1 MFKSSPAAGRQERVV
16 RPEPRARPRPHGGR
30 PPKKPMK
37 KPPPAARRAARR
49 QGSGVLLRRAPR
61 PVREDV
67 RRRPGFREG
76 LARLAGPDP
85 SPAATGLKRQAEL
98 YLKEIAAAHSPIVEN
113 AAACVTRLLYR
124 RGFDDI
130 LYDPARMEE
139 LKGLAADH
147 PLVFLPSHK
156 SNLDHLVLRRV
167 LWESGHRNHQTAGGV
182 NMSFFPIG
190 PIARRAG
197 LFFIRRTFGDDPL
210 YKFVLRSYFEY
221 LIERGATLE
230 WYMEGTRSRTGKLL
244 CPRYGLLG
252 YAADAL
258 EASDR
263 PDIYLVPTSI
273 SYDHVHELDAYTA
286 EQAGVDKQPE
296 TLTWLVGTI
305 RALRRPNGNIH
316 LRFGEPLS
324 LREAMAAAPAEE
336 ERYPAL
342 QRAAVEVCARIN
354 RITPVTPSALATA
367 PLLAAGGRPLT
378 RTQLAAAL
386 SGLAAYVRER
396 GLPTSEPLDVLED
409 HEGLDRIMH
418 GLAEHGAVAVEPPS
432 ETGGEEETPPAYRV
446 PPDRRLAAG
455 YYRNTIIHFFVA
467 PAAAEAGLAAAAAAA
482 DSSPAARPSAA
493 FWNQA
498 AGLRDLLGSEF
509 FFPGRRAFLDE
520 IRREMDRRAPAWED
534 LLEEGS
540 AHLLLE
546 RIRPHFAPWVL
557 RPYLEAYLVAAEELA
572 ARPADRTEPE
582 QQQEQDFL
590 EACLERGAR
599 YLAEGRI
606 TAAEAVSRHLFA
618 GARRQAGLWC
628 EGDAARGRPRFA
640 EEITRTLSLFD
651 LLPGGPFPPPAG
663 PDAPA
668 AP

>member
-1 MFKSSPAAGRQERVV
+1 MKT
-16 RPEPRARPRPHGGR
+16 
-30 PPKKPMK
+30 PMK
-37 KPPPAARRAARR
+37 KPTPTARRAARR
-49 QGSGVLLRRAPR
+49 RGSGVLLRRSPR
-61 PVREDV
+61 PVREDI
-67 RRRPGFREG
+67 RRRPGFQEG
-76 LARLAGPDP
+76 LARLAGLDP
-85 SPAATGLKRQAEL
+85 SSARGPAATGLNRQADL

-124 RGFDDI
+124 RGFDEI
-130 LYDPARMEE
+130 RYDPARMEE
-139 LKGLAADH
+139 LKRLAADH

-190 PIARRAG
+190 LIARRAG

-244 CPRYGLLG
+244 YPRYGLLG

-273 SYDHVHELDAYTA
+273 SYDHVHELDSYTA

-296 TLTWLVGTI
+296 TLAWLVGTI
-305 RALRRPNGNIH
+305 RALRRPNGSIH

-324 LREAMAAAPAEE
+324 LREALADAPAGE
-336 ERYPAL
+336 ERRPAL
-342 QRAAVEVCARIN
+342 QRTAIEVCARIN

-378 RTQLAAAL
+378 RPRLAAD
-386 SGLAAYVRER
+386 LAELAYYVRDR
-396 GLPTSEPLDVLED
+396 GLPASEPLDVLED
-409 HEGLDRIMH
+409 PEGLDRIML
-418 GLAEHGAVAVEPPS
+418 GLAEHGVVAVEPSS
-432 ETGGEEETPPAYRV
+432 ETGGGEEETTPAYRI
-446 PPDRRLAAG
+446 PPGCSLAAG
-455 YYRNTIIHFFVA
+455 YYRNTIIHFFIA

-482 DSSPAARPSAA
+482 DSSPAGRHSDV
-493 FWNQA
+493 FWSQA
-498 AGLRDLLGSEF
+498 AGLRELLGSEF
-509 FFPGRRAFLDE
+509 FFPGRRAFLDD
-520 IRREMDRRAPAWED
+520 IRREMDRRAPGWED
-534 LLEEGS
+534 LLAEGS
-540 AHLLLE
+540 ADRLLE

-572 ARPADRTEPE
+572 ARPAGRTEPE
-582 QQQEQDFL
+582 QRQEQDFL
-590 EACLERGAR
+590 AACLERGAR
-599 YLAEGRI
+599 YLAGGRI
-606 TAAEAVSRHLFA
+606 TAADAVSRHLFA
-618 GARRQAGLWC
+618 GALRQAGLWC
-628 EGDAARGRPRFA
+628 GEDAARGRSRFA
-640 EEITRTLSLFD
+640 EEVTRMLSLLD
-651 LLPGGPFPPPAG
+651 SLPGG
-663 PDAPA
+663 
-668 AP
+668 